1 MRTHLRKI
9 GNSRGVIIPA
19 ALLKE
24 CGIDDELE
32 LSLEEGALVIK
43 PIKPKREGWFDGYK
57 ESQDDNVWQELSPES
72 DSDEW
77 EW

>member
-43 PIKPKREGWFDGYK
+43 PIKPKREGWFDGYS
-57 ESQDDNVWQELSPES
+57 ESQDDNVWQELTPAA